1 MKCPITYNTAEI
13 LVASTQGGLVLEK
26 VCNHIIE
33 VLCSCP
39 AFVGMVFRHV
49 KSRGGN
55 QEDGEDLLQDGLTQL
70 LLSLVDRKFKGNS
83 SIENYAFGICK
94 NLWMNR
100 SQKHETTKVVY
111 LGDDARKEE
120 VAPENTE
127 AAWLETE
134 QNSILWSII
143 KKMKGNCPKFLEFWA
158 LGFSHKEVAEK
169 MDISERRSLN
179 ATSECRKKLR
189 NWIAEHPQLAE
200 LLKA

>member
-1 MKCPITYNTAEI
+1 MKCPIKYSTAEI
-13 LVASTQGGLVLEK
+13 LAASQRGGQPLETI
-26 VCNHIIE
+26 CNHVIE
-33 VLCSCP
+33 VLCNCN
-39 AFVGMVFRHV
+39 AFVGTVFRHV

-70 LLSLVDRKFKGNS
+70 LMSLVNKKFQGGS

-111 LGDDARKEE
+111 LGEDARKED
-120 VAPENTE
+120 AATENTE
-127 AAWLETE
+127 TDWLQNE
-134 QNSILWSII
+134 QDHILWSII
-143 KKMKGNCPKFLEFWA
+143 KKMTGKCPQFLEYWA

-169 MDISERRSLN
+169 MEISERRSLN

-189 NWIAEHPQLAE
+189 NWIEAHPKFAE
-200 LLKA
+200 LLR